1 MTIRVLSFLA
11 LLFCLASPAHA
22 DTIYTYTG
30 DYFGTY
36 TYNGQQLQPRVASVY
51 TTADRITGS
60 FTVADGFVPTRLV
73 GGDAFTPGVLSYA
86 FTDGNQ
92 TLTQANSIG
101 TFNLFFDVFLNDVTM
116 WNIAIGAPTGGAI
129 NTWVF
134 GDRQDYARLDAN
146 NWGANGS
153 DVGLADGSH
162 RGTWTVTTVPEPM
175 SLLLVAAGIGGV
187 VLARG
192 RRAAN

>member
-1 MTIRVLSFLA
+1 M
-11 LLFCLASPAHA
+11 
-22 DTIYTYTG
+22 
-30 DYFGTY
+30 
-36 TYNGQQLQPRVASVY
+36 
-51 TTADRITGS
+51 
-60 FTVADGFVPTRLV
+60 ADGFVPTHLV
-73 GGDAFTPGVLSYA
+73 GGDAFTDGVLRYA
-86 FTDGNQ
+86 FTDGHQ

-101 TFNLFFDVFLNDVTM
+101 TFNLFFAVFSSDFTA

-129 NTWVF
+129 YTWVF
-134 GDRQDYARLDAN
+134 RDRQDYARLDAN

-153 DVGLADGSH
+153 DISLADGSH

-192 RRAAN
+192 RRARIRR